1 MLPRIDR
8 RALPPLVALL
18 ALLAQASVAADYV
31 YVAETQAVAR
41 KQGSVLAGKLAWQC
55 QGSRCTIQG
64 PWEAPGVA
72 ACQALA
78 REVGPIRSYGR
89 AGRMLGA
96 AELATCN
103 QGGMVQMPS
112 KAISAVRLP
121 AVIQPTVTGSAS
133 GAGLRTGA
141 ILFTGTGGPLLPART
156 AGSLGL
162 RATTAAI
169 RFQGT
174 GILLART
181 PIEPVTLRVPEITF
195 TGTGSLE

>member
-1 MLPRIDR
+1 MRTSG
-8 RALPPLVALL
+8 RAQRLASAALL
-18 ALLAQASVAADYV
+18 ALLAQAGTAADYV
-31 YVAETQAVAR
+31 YIAETQAVAR

-55 QGSRCTIQG
+55 KDSRCTIRG
-64 PWEAPGVA
+64 PWEAPGVP

-89 AGRMLGA
+89 TGRMLGA
-96 AELATCN
+96 PELASCN
-103 QGGMVQMPS
+103 QGVMAPAPAR
-112 KAISAVRLP
+112 AITAVRLP
-121 AVIQPTVTGSAS
+121 AGVIQPQSGGAAS
-133 GAGLRTGA
+133 GAGLRTGT
-141 ILFTGTGGPLLPART
+141 IRFTGTGAPLLAVRT
-156 AGSLGL
+156 VGSLGL
-162 RATTAAI
+162 SVTTGAI